1 MEFGAKNAVTRLTR
15 GLASKEAHAE
25 LDTAETEP
33 RYLKIFLLATPDN
46 HRSPPIA

>member
-1 MEFGAKNAVTRLTR
+1 MDFGARNGVTPLSPQ
-15 GLASKEAHAE
+15 LISKKAHAE

-46 HRSPPIA
+46 HRSPPAA

>member
-1 MEFGAKNAVTRLTR
+1 MEFGARNGVTRFTPPLMSR
-15 GLASKEAHAE
+15 KAHAE
-25 LDTAETEP
+25 LDTSETEP